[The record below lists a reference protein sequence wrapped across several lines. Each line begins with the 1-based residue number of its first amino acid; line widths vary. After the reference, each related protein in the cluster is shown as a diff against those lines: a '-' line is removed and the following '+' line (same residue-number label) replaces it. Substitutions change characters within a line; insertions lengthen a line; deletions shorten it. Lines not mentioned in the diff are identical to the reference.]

1 MNVPHQDESVSL
13 LAAKRVAAPAST
25 WVRKAIAGTVLV
37 AGCAVAAVAY
47 AQAGA
52 SANTHAVL
60 GAGAPQRLSPRQRAI
75 RHYVASKRRFRVEGE
90 RSTLGQTTALAQ
102 AAAEFDSLTPDEQF
116 AVVGDGGVDGSD
128 FHHMNVY
135 HVYPGI
141 EGCETTCEGESVTKE
156 QCDSMFFCEYDVGKC
171 WSGVGRFPCPAT
183 EQEMYDIWDD
193 HYDDYETGMH
203 HDLDAF
209 PDYVYP
215 GTYGC
220 EATCEHV
227 EMSQAQCAS
236 MFYCEW
242 DKDRCWSRV
251 GPNECPA
258 TEKAMHD
265 LWYEYEYK
273 NEKVDGIP
281 ATPTPS
287 PVPVYTAVPTPL
299 PQIHVHATPMPTPVV
314 EASSWTNAD
323 GSTVAKNADG
333 STTTTGADGTV
344 VSTDA
349 AGVTTITATD
359 GTTTVTATDGTS
371 TTSTT
376 ATAKPTAT
384 ATPAWTPTY
393 KPGDVSVKKVDDAS
407 TIHEVTL
414 DGGVT
419 TTSATPTATHT
430 PTPLNVVT
438 EANGV
443 VVATNDGADVEAAQ
457 AAAEKAA
464 AALPAGVQAQ
474 NLELDGDDSTAPV
487 VVQTNVGEVVVD
499 GSMVS
504 TNDGV
509 ENSDTEDRHH
519 LKFPHSYPGITGCE
533 ATCEGHGFTQNECD
547 ALFFCEWDD
556 GACFSAVGSNPC
568 PNTPEEMALRW
579 LDYDSDASTSTPSD
593 VTERLEVEEEQ
604 FHNPVYHHPTIPGA
618 WVGYPGTDGCENVCE
633 SEAIDEA
640 TCGNMF
646 FCVWD
651 QDKCWSGVGP
661 NNCPDTQEELD
672 EMMNR
677 KK

>member
-60 GAGAPQRLSPRQRAI
+60 GAGAPHRLSPRQRAM
-75 RHYVASKRRFRVEGE
+75 RHYVASKRRYRVEGE

-102 AAAEFDSLTPDEQF
+102 QAAEFDSLTPDQQF
-116 AVVGDGGVDGSD
+116 AEVGDGGVDGSD

-171 WSGVGRFPCPAT
+171 WSGVGRYPCPAN
-183 EQEMYDIWDD
+183 EQDLYDIWDD

-203 HDLDAF
+203 HDLAAF

-227 EMSQAQCAS
+227 EMSQAQCDS

-273 NEKVDGIP
+273 NDKVDGIP

-299 PQIHVHATPMPTPVV
+299 PQVHVHATPMPTPVV

-323 GSTVAKNADG
+323 GSTVSKNADG
-333 STTTTGADGTV
+333 STTTTGADGVV

-359 GTTTVTATDGTS
+359 GTTTVTGTDGTL

-376 ATAKPTAT
+376 ANAAPTAT

-393 KPGDVSVKKVDDAS
+393 KPGDVSDAS

-419 TTSATPTATHT
+419 TTSLTPTATHT

-457 AAAEKAA
+457 AEAEKAA

-474 NLELDGDDSTAPV
+474 NLDLDGDYSTAPV
-487 VVQTNVGEVVVD
+487 VTETNVGVVVVD

-509 ENSDTEDRHH
+509 ENSDTEDHHH

-593 VTERLEVEEEQ
+593 VVERLEIEEKQ
-604 FHNPVYHHPTIPGA
+604 FHNPTYHHPTIPGA

>member
-60 GAGAPQRLSPRQRAI
+60 GAGAPHRLSPRQRAM
-75 RHYVASKRRFRVEGE
+75 RHYVASKRRYRVEGE

-102 AAAEFDSLTPDEQF
+102 QAAEFDSLTPDQQF
-116 AVVGDGGVDGSD
+116 TEIGDGGVDGSD

-171 WSGVGRFPCPAT
+171 WSGVGRYPCPAN
-183 EQEMYDIWDD
+183 EQELYDIWDD

-203 HDLDAF
+203 HDLAAF

-227 EMSQAQCAS
+227 EMSQAQCDS

-273 NEKVDGIP
+273 NDKVDGIP

-299 PQIHVHATPMPTPVV
+299 PQVHVHATPMPTPVV

-323 GSTVAKNADG
+323 GSTVSKNADG

-359 GTTTVTATDGTS
+359 GTTTVTGTDGTL

-376 ATAKPTAT
+376 ANAAPTAT

-393 KPGDVSVKKVDDAS
+393 KPGDVSDAS

-419 TTSATPTATHT
+419 TTSLTPTATHT

-438 EANGV
+438 EANGM

-457 AAAEKAA
+457 AEAEKAA

-474 NLELDGDDSTAPV
+474 NLDLDGDYSTAPV
-487 VVQTNVGEVVVD
+487 VTETNVGVVVVD

-509 ENSDTEDRHH
+509 ENSDTEDHHH

-579 LDYDSDASTSTPSD
+579 LDYDSDAETSTPSD
-593 VTERLEVEEEQ
+593 VVERLEIEEKQ
-604 FHNPVYHHPTIPGA
+604 FHNPTYHHPTIPGA

>member
-60 GAGAPQRLSPRQRAI
+60 GAGAPHRLSPRQRAM
-75 RHYVASKRRFRVEGE
+75 RHYVASKRRYRVEGE

-102 AAAEFDSLTPDEQF
+102 QAAEFDSLTPDQQF
-116 AVVGDGGVDGSD
+116 AEVGDGGVDGSD

-171 WSGVGRFPCPAT
+171 WSGVGRYPCPAN
-183 EQEMYDIWDD
+183 EQELYDIWDD

-227 EMSQAQCAS
+227 EMSQAQCDS

-323 GSTVAKNADG
+323 GSTVSKNADG

-359 GTTTVTATDGTS
+359 GTTTVTATDGTL
-371 TTSTT
+371 TT
-376 ATAKPTAT
+376 ATTANAAPTAT

-393 KPGDVSVKKVDDAS
+393 KPGDGSDAS

-419 TTSATPTATHT
+419 TTSLTPTATHT

-457 AAAEKAA
+457 AEAEKAA

-474 NLELDGDDSTAPV
+474 NLDLDGDDSTAPV
-487 VVQTNVGEVVVD
+487 VTETNVGVVVVD

-509 ENSDTEDRHH
+509 ENSDTEHHHH

-568 PNTPEEMALRW
+568 PNTPEEMELRW
-579 LDYDSDASTSTPSD
+579 LDYDSDSSTSTPSD
-593 VTERLEVEEEQ
+593 VTERLEIEEKQ
-604 FHNPVYHHPTIPGA
+604 FHNPTYHHPTIPGA

-677 KK
+677 RK

>member
-60 GAGAPQRLSPRQRAI
+60 GAGAPQRLSPRQRAM
-75 RHYVASKRRFRVEGE
+75 RHYVASKRRYRVEGD

-102 AAAEFDSLTPDEQF
+102 QAAGFDSLTPDQQF
-116 AVVGDGGVDGSD
+116 TEVGDGGVDGSD

-135 HVYPGI
+135 HVYPGT

-171 WSGVGRFPCPAT
+171 WSGVGRYPCPAN
-183 EQEMYDIWDD
+183 EQELYDIWDD

-323 GSTVAKNADG
+323 GSTVSKNADG

-359 GTTTVTATDGTS
+359 GTTTVTGTDGTL

-376 ATAKPTAT
+376 ANAAPKAT
-384 ATPAWTPTY
+384 ATPAWKPTY
-393 KPGDVSVKKVDDAS
+393 KPGDGSDAS

-419 TTSATPTATHT
+419 TTSLTPTATHT

-457 AAAEKAA
+457 AEAEKAA

-474 NLELDGDDSTAPV
+474 NLDLDGDDSTAPV
-487 VVQTNVGEVVVD
+487 VTETNVGVVVVD

-509 ENSDTEDRHH
+509 ENSDTEHHHH

-568 PNTPEEMALRW
+568 PNTPEEMSLRW
-579 LDYDSDASTSTPSD
+579 LDYDADASTSTPSD
-593 VTERLEVEEEQ
+593 VTERLEIEEKQ
-604 FHNPVYHHPTIPGA
+604 FHNPTYHHPTIPGA

>member
-75 RHYVASKRRFRVEGE
+75 RHYVASKRRYRVEGE

-183 EQEMYDIWDD
+183 EQELYDIWDD

-359 GTTTVTATDGTS
+359 GTTTVTATDGTR

-384 ATPAWTPTY
+384 WTPTY
-393 KPGDVSVKKVDDAS
+393 KPGDVSVKKVNDAS

-419 TTSATPTATHT
+419 TTSTTPTATHT

-474 NLELDGDDSTAPV
+474 NLDLDGNDSTAPV
-487 VVQTNVGEVVVD
+487 VVQTNVGDVVVD

-509 ENSDTEDRHH
+509 ENSDTEDHHH

-593 VTERLEVEEEQ
+593 VTERLEVEEKR
-604 FHNPVYHHPTIPGA
+604 FHNPTYHHPTIPGA

>member
-60 GAGAPQRLSPRQRAI
+60 GAGAPHRLSPRQRAM
-75 RHYVASKRRFRVEGE
+75 RHYVASKRRYRVEGE

-102 AAAEFDSLTPDEQF
+102 QAAEFDSLTPDQQF
-116 AVVGDGGVDGSD
+116 AEVGDGGVDGSD

-171 WSGVGRFPCPAT
+171 WSGVGRYPCPAN
-183 EQEMYDIWDD
+183 EQDLYDIWDD

-203 HDLDAF
+203 HDLAAF

-227 EMSQAQCAS
+227 EMSQAQCDS

-273 NEKVDGIP
+273 NDKVDGIP

-299 PQIHVHATPMPTPVV
+299 PQVHVHATPMPTPVV

-323 GSTVAKNADG
+323 GSTVSKNADG
-333 STTTTGADGTV
+333 STTTTGADGVV

-359 GTTTVTATDGTS
+359 GTTTVTGTDGTL

-376 ATAKPTAT
+376 ANAAPTAT

-393 KPGDVSVKKVDDAS
+393 KPGDVSDAS

-419 TTSATPTATHT
+419 TTSLTPTATHT

-457 AAAEKAA
+457 AEAEKAA

-474 NLELDGDDSTAPV
+474 NLDLDGDYSTAPV
-487 VVQTNVGEVVVD
+487 VTETNVGVVVVD

-509 ENSDTEDRHH
+509 ENSDTEDHHH

-579 LDYDSDASTSTPSD
+579 LDYDSDAETSTPSD
-593 VTERLEVEEEQ
+593 VVERLEIEEKQ
-604 FHNPVYHHPTIPGA
+604 FHNPTYHHPTIPGA

>member
-60 GAGAPQRLSPRQRAI
+60 GAGAPHRLSPRQRAM
-75 RHYVASKRRFRVEGE
+75 RHYVASKRRYRVEGE

-102 AAAEFDSLTPDEQF
+102 QAAEFDSLTPDQQF
-116 AVVGDGGVDGSD
+116 AEVGDGGVDGSD

-171 WSGVGRFPCPAT
+171 WSGVGRYPCPAN
-183 EQEMYDIWDD
+183 EQELYDIWDD

-203 HDLDAF
+203 HDLAAF

-227 EMSQAQCAS
+227 EMSQAQCDS

-251 GPNECPA
+251 GPNDCPA

-323 GSTVAKNADG
+323 GSTVSKNADG

-359 GTTTVTATDGTS
+359 GTTTVTGTDGTL

-376 ATAKPTAT
+376 ANAAPTAT

-393 KPGDVSVKKVDDAS
+393 KPGDVSDAS

-419 TTSATPTATHT
+419 TTSLTPTATHT

-457 AAAEKAA
+457 AEAEKAA

-474 NLELDGDDSTAPV
+474 NLDLDGDDSTAPV
-487 VVQTNVGEVVVD
+487 VTETNVGVVVVD

-509 ENSDTEDRHH
+509 ENSDTEHHHH
-519 LKFPHSYPGITGCE
+519 LEVPALLPGH
-533 ATCEGHGFTQNECD
+533 HGMRGDVRGPRVHAERVRR
-547 ALFFCEWDD
+547 ALLLRVGRRRVLQRGWLEPVSEHARGD
-556 GACFSAVGSNPC
+556 GACGGWTT
-568 PNTPEEMALRW
+568 TPTRARRRPRTSRSGW
-579 LDYDSDASTSTPSD
+579 RSRRSSSTTPPTTTPPSPAPGWG
-593 VTERLEVEEEQ
+593 TRER
-604 FHNPVYHHPTIPGA
+604 TGA
-618 WVGYPGTDGCENVCE
+618 KTC
-633 SEAIDEA
+633 ARARRLTRRRAA
-640 TCGNMF
+640 TCSSA
-646 FCVWD
+646 
-651 QDKCWSGVGP
+651 SGTRTSAGP
-661 NNCPDTQEELD
+661 ASGRTTA
-672 EMMNR
+672 R
-677 KK
+677 TRRRSSTR

>member
-60 GAGAPQRLSPRQRAI
+60 GAGAPHRLSPRQRAM
-75 RHYVASKRRFRVEGE
+75 RHYVASKRRYRVEGE

-102 AAAEFDSLTPDEQF
+102 QAAEFDSLTPDQQF
-116 AVVGDGGVDGSD
+116 AEVGDGGVDGSD

-171 WSGVGRFPCPAT
+171 WSGVGRYPCPAN
-183 EQEMYDIWDD
+183 EQDLYDIWDD
-193 HYDDYETGMH
+193 HYDDYETGLH
-203 HDLDAF
+203 HDLAAF

-251 GPNECPA
+251 GPNDCPA

-314 EASSWTNAD
+314 EAHSWTNAD
-323 GSTVAKNADG
+323 GSTVSKNADG

-359 GTTTVTATDGTS
+359 GTTTVTGTDGTL

-376 ATAKPTAT
+376 ANAAPTAT
-384 ATPAWTPTY
+384 ATPAWMPTY
-393 KPGDVSVKKVDDAS
+393 KPGDVSDAS

-419 TTSATPTATHT
+419 TTSLTPTATHT

-457 AAAEKAA
+457 AEAEKAA

-474 NLELDGDDSTAPV
+474 NLDLDGDDSTAPV
-487 VVQTNVGEVVVD
+487 VTETNVGVVVVD

-509 ENSDTEDRHH
+509 ENSDTEDHHH

-568 PNTPEEMALRW
+568 PNTPEEMSLRW
-579 LDYDSDASTSTPSD
+579 LDYDADASTSTPSD
-593 VTERLEVEEEQ
+593 VEERLEIEEKQ
-604 FHNPVYHHPTIPGA
+604 FFNPTYHHPTIPGA

>member
-1 MNVPHQDESVSL
+1 V
-13 LAAKRVAAPAST
+13 
-25 WVRKAIAGTVLV
+25 
-37 AGCAVAAVAY
+37 
-47 AQAGA
+47 
-52 SANTHAVL
+52 
-60 GAGAPQRLSPRQRAI
+60 
-75 RHYVASKRRFRVEGE
+75 
-90 RSTLGQTTALAQ
+90 TTI
-102 AAAEFDSLTPDEQF
+102 T
-116 AVVGDGGVDGSD
+116 
-128 FHHMNVY
+128 
-135 HVYPGI
+135 
-141 EGCETTCEGESVTKE
+141 
-156 QCDSMFFCEYDVGKC
+156 
-171 WSGVGRFPCPAT
+171 AT
-183 EQEMYDIWDD
+183 
-193 HYDDYETGMH
+193 
-203 HDLDAF
+203 
-209 PDYVYP
+209 
-215 GTYGC
+215 
-220 EATCEHV
+220 
-227 EMSQAQCAS
+227 
-236 MFYCEW
+236 
-242 DKDRCWSRV
+242 
-251 GPNECPA
+251 
-258 TEKAMHD
+258 
-265 LWYEYEYK
+265 
-273 NEKVDGIP
+273 
-281 ATPTPS
+281 
-287 PVPVYTAVPTPL
+287 
-299 PQIHVHATPMPTPVV
+299 
-314 EASSWTNAD
+314 
-323 GSTVAKNADG
+323 
-333 STTTTGADGTV
+333 DGT
-344 VSTDA
+344 
-349 AGVTTITATD
+349 TTITATD
-359 GTTTVTATDGTS
+359 GTTTVTATDGTL

-376 ATAKPTAT
+376 ANAAPTAT

-393 KPGDVSVKKVDDAS
+393 KPGDVSDAS

-419 TTSATPTATHT
+419 TTSLTPTATHT

-457 AAAEKAA
+457 AEAEKAA

-474 NLELDGDDSTAPV
+474 NLDLDGDYSTAPV
-487 VVQTNVGEVVVD
+487 VTETNVGVVVVD

-509 ENSDTEDRHH
+509 ENSDTEDHHH

-579 LDYDSDASTSTPSD
+579 LDYDSDASTSTPSE
-593 VTERLEVEEEQ
+593 VTERLEIEEKQ
-604 FHNPVYHHPTIPGA
+604 FHNPTYHHPTIPGA

>member
-60 GAGAPQRLSPRQRAI
+60 GAGAPHRLSPRQRAM
-75 RHYVASKRRFRVEGE
+75 RHYVASKRRYRVEGE

-102 AAAEFDSLTPDEQF
+102 QAAEFDSLTPDQQF
-116 AVVGDGGVDGSD
+116 AEVGDGGVDGSD

-171 WSGVGRFPCPAT
+171 WSGVGRYPCPAN
-183 EQEMYDIWDD
+183 EQDLYDIWDD

-203 HDLDAF
+203 HDLAAF

-227 EMSQAQCAS
+227 EMSQAQCDS
-236 MFYCEW
+236 MFYCEC

-258 TEKAMHD
+258 TDKAMHD

-273 NEKVDGIP
+273 NDKVDGIP

-299 PQIHVHATPMPTPVV
+299 PQVHVHATPMPTPVV

-323 GSTVAKNADG
+323 GSTVSKNAYG
-333 STTTTGADGTV
+333 STTTTGADGVV

-359 GTTTVTATDGTS
+359 GTTTVTGTDGTL

-376 ATAKPTAT
+376 ANAAPTAT
-384 ATPAWTPTY
+384 ATPALTPTY
-393 KPGDVSVKKVDDAS
+393 KPGDVSDAS

-419 TTSATPTATHT
+419 TTSLTPTATHT

-457 AAAEKAA
+457 AEAEKAA

-474 NLELDGDDSTAPV
+474 NLDLDGDYSTAPV
-487 VVQTNVGEVVVD
+487 VTETNVGVVVVD

-509 ENSDTEDRHH
+509 ENSDTEDHHH

-568 PNTPEEMALRW
+568 PNTPEEMSLRW
-579 LDYDSDASTSTPSD
+579 LDYDADASTSTPSD
-593 VTERLEVEEEQ
+593 VVERLEIEEKQ
-604 FHNPVYHHPTIPGA
+604 FHNPTYHHPTIPGA

>member
-60 GAGAPQRLSPRQRAI
+60 GAGAPHRLSPRQRAM
-75 RHYVASKRRFRVEGE
+75 RHYVASKRRYRVEGE

-102 AAAEFDSLTPDEQF
+102 QAAEFDSLTPDQQF
-116 AVVGDGGVDGSD
+116 AEVGDGGVDGSD

-135 HVYPGI
+135 HVYPGV

-171 WSGVGRFPCPAT
+171 WSGVGRYPCPAT
-183 EQEMYDIWDD
+183 EQDLYDIWDD

-203 HDLDAF
+203 HDLAAF

-251 GPNECPA
+251 GPNDCPA

-323 GSTVAKNADG
+323 GSTVSKNADG

-359 GTTTVTATDGTS
+359 GTTTVTGTDGTL

-376 ATAKPTAT
+376 ANAAPTAT
-384 ATPAWTPTY
+384 ATPAWKPTY
-393 KPGDVSVKKVDDAS
+393 KPGDGSDAS

-419 TTSATPTATHT
+419 TTSLTPTATHT

-457 AAAEKAA
+457 AEAEKAA

-474 NLELDGDDSTAPV
+474 NLDLDGDDSTAPV
-487 VVQTNVGEVVVD
+487 VTETNVGVVVVD

-509 ENSDTEDRHH
+509 ENSDTEHHHH

-568 PNTPEEMALRW
+568 PNTPEEMSLRW
-579 LDYDSDASTSTPSD
+579 LDYDADASTSTPSD
-593 VTERLEVEEEQ
+593 VTERLEIEEKQ
-604 FHNPVYHHPTIPGA
+604 FHNPTYHHPTIPGA

-677 KK
+677 RK

>member
-75 RHYVASKRRFRVEGE
+75 RHYVASKRRYRVEGE

-359 GTTTVTATDGTS
+359 GTTTVTATDGTR

-393 KPGDVSVKKVDDAS
+393 KPGDVSVKKVNDAS

-419 TTSATPTATHT
+419 TTSTTPTATHT

-474 NLELDGDDSTAPV
+474 NLDLDGDDSTAPV
-487 VVQTNVGEVVVD
+487 VVQTNVGDVVVD

-509 ENSDTEDRHH
+509 ENSDTEDHHH

-593 VTERLEVEEEQ
+593 VTERLEVEEKQ
-604 FHNPVYHHPTIPGA
+604 FHNPTYHHPTIPGA

>member
-1 MNVPHQDESVSL
+1 MNVPHQDESDSL

-25 WVRKAIAGTVLV
+25 WVRKAVAGTVLV

-60 GAGAPQRLSPRQRAI
+60 GAGAPHRLSPRQRAM
-75 RHYVASKRRFRVEGE
+75 RHYVASKRRYRVEGE
-90 RSTLGQTTALAQ
+90 RSTLGQTTPVTQ
-102 AAAEFDSLTPDEQF
+102 AAEFDSLTPDEQF
-116 AVVGDGGVDGSD
+116 EVIGDGGVDGSD

-171 WSGVGRFPCPAT
+171 WSGVGRYPCPAN
-183 EQEMYDIWDD
+183 EQELYDIWDD

-203 HDLDAF
+203 HDLAAF

-227 EMSQAQCAS
+227 EMSQAQCDS

-273 NEKVDGIP
+273 NDKVDGIP

-299 PQIHVHATPMPTPVV
+299 PQVHVHATPMPTPVV

-323 GSTVAKNADG
+323 GSTVSKNADG

-359 GTTTVTATDGTS
+359 GTITVTGTDGTL

-376 ATAKPTAT
+376 ANAAPTAT

-393 KPGDVSVKKVDDAS
+393 KPGDVSDAS

-419 TTSATPTATHT
+419 TTSLTPTATHT

-457 AAAEKAA
+457 AEAEKAA

-474 NLELDGDDSTAPV
+474 NLDLDGDDSTAPV
-487 VVQTNVGEVVVD
+487 VTETNVGVVVVD

-509 ENSDTEDRHH
+509 ENSDTEHHHH
-519 LKFPHSYPGITGCE
+519 LKFPHSYPGNTGCE

-568 PNTPEEMALRW
+568 PNTPEEMSLRW
-579 LDYDSDASTSTPSD
+579 LDYDADAETSTPSE
-593 VTERLEVEEEQ
+593 VVERLEIEEKQ
-604 FHNPVYHHPTIPGA
+604 FHNPTYHHPTIPGA

>member
-1 MNVPHQDESVSL
+1 M
-13 LAAKRVAAPAST
+13 
-25 WVRKAIAGTVLV
+25 
-37 AGCAVAAVAY
+37 
-47 AQAGA
+47 
-52 SANTHAVL
+52 
-60 GAGAPQRLSPRQRAI
+60 
-75 RHYVASKRRFRVEGE
+75 
-90 RSTLGQTTALAQ
+90 
-102 AAAEFDSLTPDEQF
+102 
-116 AVVGDGGVDGSD
+116 
-128 FHHMNVY
+128 
-135 HVYPGI
+135 
-141 EGCETTCEGESVTKE
+141 
-156 QCDSMFFCEYDVGKC
+156 
-171 WSGVGRFPCPAT
+171 
-183 EQEMYDIWDD
+183 
-193 HYDDYETGMH
+193 
-203 HDLDAF
+203 
-209 PDYVYP
+209 
-215 GTYGC
+215 
-220 EATCEHV
+220 
-227 EMSQAQCAS
+227 
-236 MFYCEW
+236 
-242 DKDRCWSRV
+242 
-251 GPNECPA
+251 
-258 TEKAMHD
+258 
-265 LWYEYEYK
+265 
-273 NEKVDGIP
+273 
-281 ATPTPS
+281 
-287 PVPVYTAVPTPL
+287 
-299 PQIHVHATPMPTPVV
+299 
-314 EASSWTNAD
+314 
-323 GSTVAKNADG
+323 
-333 STTTTGADGTV
+333 
-344 VSTDA
+344 
-349 AGVTTITATD
+349 TATD
-359 GTTTVTATDGTS
+359 GTR

-384 ATPAWTPTY
+384 WTPTY
-393 KPGDVSVKKVDDAS
+393 KPGDVSVKKVNDAS

-419 TTSATPTATHT
+419 TTSTTPTATHT

-474 NLELDGDDSTAPV
+474 NLDLDGNDSTAPV
-487 VVQTNVGEVVVD
+487 VVQTNVGDVVVD

-509 ENSDTEDRHH
+509 ENSDTEDHHH

-593 VTERLEVEEEQ
+593 VTERLEVEEKQ
-604 FHNPVYHHPTIPGA
+604 FHNPTYHHPTIPGA

>member
-1 MNVPHQDESVSL
+1 MNVPHQDESDSL

-25 WVRKAIAGTVLV
+25 WVRKAVAGTVLV

-60 GAGAPQRLSPRQRAI
+60 GAGAPHRLSPRQRAM
-75 RHYVASKRRFRVEGE
+75 RHYVASKRRYRVEGE
-90 RSTLGQTTALAQ
+90 RSTLGQTTAVAE
-102 AAAEFDSLTPDEQF
+102 AAEFDSLTPDEQF
-116 AVVGDGGVDGSD
+116 EVIGDGGVDGSD

-141 EGCETTCEGESVTKE
+141 EGCETTCEGEGVTKAM
-156 QCDSMFFCEYDVGKC
+156 CDSMFFCEYDAGKC
-171 WSGVGRFPCPAT
+171 WSGVGNYPCPAT
-183 EQEMYDIWDD
+183 EQDLYDIWDD

-203 HDLDAF
+203 HDLAAF

-215 GTYGC
+215 GTVGC
-220 EATCEHV
+220 ETTCEHV
-227 EMSQAQCAS
+227 ETSKAQCDS

-242 DKDRCWSRV
+242 EEERCWSRV

-258 TEKAMHD
+258 TVEAMHD

-273 NEKVDGIP
+273 NDSVDGIP

-287 PVPVYTAVPTPL
+287 PMPVYTAVPTPT
-299 PQIHVHATPMPTPVV
+299 PEIHVHATPMPTPVV

-323 GSTVAKNADG
+323 GSTVAKHADG
-333 STTTTGADGTV
+333 STTTTGADGV
-344 VSTDA
+344 VISTDA

-359 GTTTVTATDGTS
+359 GTTTTAGTDGT
-371 TTSTT
+371 TTTT
-376 ATAKPTAT
+376 ANAAPR
-384 ATPAWTPTY
+384 TPTY
-393 KPGDVSVKKVDDAS
+393 KPGDDAA
-407 TIHEVTL
+407 TTVHEVNL
-414 DGGVT
+414 DGGITKT
-419 TTSATPTATHT
+419 TPSPAHT
-430 PTPLNVVT
+430 PTPLDVVT

-443 VVATNDGADVEAAQ
+443 VVATNDGADIDAAQ
-457 AAAEKAA
+457 AAAERAVA
-464 AALPAGVQAQ
+464 SLPDGVRVQ
-474 NLELDGDDSTAPV
+474 NLNLDGDKSTAPTV
-487 VVQTNVGEVVVD
+487 TQTNAGEVVVD

-509 ENSDTEDRHH
+509 ESSDTEDHHH
-519 LKFPHSYPGITGCE
+519 LNFPHSYPGREGCE
-533 ATCEGHGFTQNECD
+533 ATCEGHAFTQTECK
-547 ALFFCEWDD
+547 ALFFCEWDE
-556 GACFSAVGSNPC
+556 GACFSAVGPEPC
-568 PNTPEEMALRW
+568 PNTPQEMELRW
-579 LDYDSDASTSTPSD
+579 LDYDSDGGTSTPSD
-593 VTERLEVEEEQ
+593 VRERLEIGQKQ
-604 FHNPVYHHPTIPGA
+604 FHNPAYHHPTIPGA

-640 TCGNMF
+640 TCADMF

-651 QDKCWSGVGP
+651 QGKCWSGVGP

-672 EMMNR
+672 QMMNT

>member
-60 GAGAPQRLSPRQRAI
+60 GAGAPHRLSPRQRAM
-75 RHYVASKRRFRVEGE
+75 RHYVASKRRYRVEGE

-102 AAAEFDSLTPDEQF
+102 QAAEFDSLTPDQQF
-116 AVVGDGGVDGSD
+116 AEVGDGGVDGSD

-171 WSGVGRFPCPAT
+171 WSGVGRYPCPAN
-183 EQEMYDIWDD
+183 EQELYDIWDD

-203 HDLDAF
+203 HDLAAF

-227 EMSQAQCAS
+227 EMSQAQCDS

-251 GPNECPA
+251 GPNDCPA

-323 GSTVAKNADG
+323 GSTVSKNADG

-359 GTTTVTATDGTS
+359 GTTTVTATDGTL

-376 ATAKPTAT
+376 ANAAPTAT

-393 KPGDVSVKKVDDAS
+393 KPGDVSDAS

-419 TTSATPTATHT
+419 TTSLTPTATHT

-457 AAAEKAA
+457 AEAEKAA

-474 NLELDGDDSTAPV
+474 NLDLDGDDSTAPV
-487 VVQTNVGEVVVD
+487 VTETNVGVVVVD

-509 ENSDTEDRHH
+509 ENSDTEHHHH

-568 PNTPEEMALRW
+568 PNTPEEMELRW
-579 LDYDSDASTSTPSD
+579 LDYDSDSSTSTPSD
-593 VTERLEVEEEQ
+593 VVERLEIEEKQ
-604 FHNPVYHHPTIPGA
+604 FHNPTYHHPTIPGA

>member
-60 GAGAPQRLSPRQRAI
+60 GAGAPHRLSPRQRAM
-75 RHYVASKRRFRVEGE
+75 RHYVASKRRYRVEGE

-102 AAAEFDSLTPDEQF
+102 QAAEFDSLTPDQQF
-116 AVVGDGGVDGSD
+116 TEVGDGGVDGSD

-171 WSGVGRFPCPAT
+171 WSGVGRYPCPAN
-183 EQEMYDIWDD
+183 EQELYDIWDD

-203 HDLDAF
+203 HDLAAF

-227 EMSQAQCAS
+227 EMSQAQCDS

-273 NEKVDGIP
+273 NDKVDGIP

-299 PQIHVHATPMPTPVV
+299 PQVHVHATPMPTPVV

-323 GSTVAKNADG
+323 GSTVSKNADG

-359 GTTTVTATDGTS
+359 GTTTVTGTDGTL

-376 ATAKPTAT
+376 ANAAPTAT

-393 KPGDVSVKKVDDAS
+393 KPGDVSDEKDNAS

-419 TTSATPTATHT
+419 TTSLTPTATHT

-457 AAAEKAA
+457 AEAEKAA

-474 NLELDGDDSTAPV
+474 NLDLDGDYSTAPV
-487 VVQTNVGEVVVD
+487 VTETNVGVVVVD

-509 ENSDTEDRHH
+509 ENSDTEHHHH

-568 PNTPEEMALRW
+568 PNTPEEMSLRW
-579 LDYDSDASTSTPSD
+579 LDYDADAETSTPSD
-593 VTERLEVEEEQ
+593 VVERLEIEEKQ
-604 FHNPVYHHPTIPGA
+604 FHNPTYHHPTIPGA

>member
-60 GAGAPQRLSPRQRAI
+60 GAGAPQRLSPRQRAM
-75 RHYVASKRRFRVEGE
+75 RHYVASKRRYRVEGD

-102 AAAEFDSLTPDEQF
+102 QAAEFDSLTPDQQF
-116 AVVGDGGVDGSD
+116 TEVGDGGVDGSD

-135 HVYPGI
+135 HVYPGT

-171 WSGVGRFPCPAT
+171 WSGVGRYPCPAN
-183 EQEMYDIWDD
+183 EQELYDIWDD

-227 EMSQAQCAS
+227 EMSQAQCDS

-323 GSTVAKNADG
+323 GSTVSKNADG

-359 GTTTVTATDGTS
+359 GTTTVTGTDGTL

-376 ATAKPTAT
+376 ANAAPTAT

-393 KPGDVSVKKVDDAS
+393 KPGDVSDAS

-419 TTSATPTATHT
+419 TTSLTPTATHT

-457 AAAEKAA
+457 AEAEKAA

-474 NLELDGDDSTAPV
+474 NLDLDGDDSTAPV
-487 VVQTNVGEVVVD
+487 VTETNVGVVVVD

-509 ENSDTEDRHH
+509 ENSDTEHHHH

-568 PNTPEEMALRW
+568 PNTPEEMSLRW
-579 LDYDSDASTSTPSD
+579 LDYDADASTSTPSD
-593 VTERLEVEEEQ
+593 VTERLEIEEKQ
-604 FHNPVYHHPTIPGA
+604 FHNPTYHHPTIPGA

>member
-60 GAGAPQRLSPRQRAI
+60 GAGAPQRLSPRQRAM
-75 RHYVASKRRFRVEGE
+75 RHYVASKRRYRVEGD

-102 AAAEFDSLTPDEQF
+102 QAAEFDSLTPDQQF
-116 AVVGDGGVDGSD
+116 EEVGDGGVDGSD

-171 WSGVGRFPCPAT
+171 WSGVGRYPCPAN
-183 EQEMYDIWDD
+183 EQELYDIWDD

-227 EMSQAQCAS
+227 EMSQAQCDS

-323 GSTVAKNADG
+323 GSTVSKNADG

-359 GTTTVTATDGTS
+359 GTTTVTGTDGTL

-376 ATAKPTAT
+376 ANAAPTAT

-393 KPGDVSVKKVDDAS
+393 KPGDVSDAS

-419 TTSATPTATHT
+419 TTSLTPTATHT

-457 AAAEKAA
+457 AEAEKAA

-474 NLELDGDDSTAPV
+474 NLDLDGDDSTAPV
-487 VVQTNVGEVVVD
+487 VTETNVGVVVVD

-509 ENSDTEDRHH
+509 ENSDTEHHHH

-593 VTERLEVEEEQ
+593 VTERLEIEEKQ
-604 FHNPVYHHPTIPGA
+604 FHNPTYHHPTIPGA

>member
-60 GAGAPQRLSPRQRAI
+60 GAGAPHRLSPRQRAM
-75 RHYVASKRRFRVEGE
+75 RHYVASKRRYRVEGE

-102 AAAEFDSLTPDEQF
+102 QAAEFDSLTPDQQF
-116 AVVGDGGVDGSD
+116 AEVGDGGVDGSD

-171 WSGVGRFPCPAT
+171 WSGVGRYPCPAN
-183 EQEMYDIWDD
+183 EQELYDIWDD

-203 HDLDAF
+203 HDLAAF

-227 EMSQAQCAS
+227 EMSQAQCDS

-323 GSTVAKNADG
+323 GSTVSKNADG

-359 GTTTVTATDGTS
+359 GTTTVTATDGTL

-376 ATAKPTAT
+376 ANAAPTAT

-393 KPGDVSVKKVDDAS
+393 KPGDGSDAS

-419 TTSATPTATHT
+419 TTSLTPTATHT

-457 AAAEKAA
+457 AEAEKAA

-474 NLELDGDDSTAPV
+474 NLDLDGDDSTAPV
-487 VVQTNVGEVVVD
+487 VTETNVGVVVVD

-509 ENSDTEDRHH
+509 ENSDTEDHHH

-568 PNTPEEMALRW
+568 PNTPEEMSLRW
-579 LDYDSDASTSTPSD
+579 LDYDADASTSTPSD
-593 VTERLEVEEEQ
+593 VEERLEIEEKQ
-604 FHNPVYHHPTIPGA
+604 FHNPTYHHPTIPGA

>member
-60 GAGAPQRLSPRQRAI
+60 GAGAPHRLSPRQRAM
-75 RHYVASKRRFRVEGE
+75 RHYVASKRRYRVEGE

-102 AAAEFDSLTPDEQF
+102 QAAEFDSLTPDQQF
-116 AVVGDGGVDGSD
+116 AEVGDGGVDGSD

-135 HVYPGI
+135 HVYPGV

-171 WSGVGRFPCPAT
+171 WSGVGRYPCPAT
-183 EQEMYDIWDD
+183 EQDLYDIWDD

-203 HDLDAF
+203 HDLAAF

-227 EMSQAQCAS
+227 EMSQAQCDS

-273 NEKVDGIP
+273 NDKVDGIP

-314 EASSWTNAD
+314 EATEWTNAD
-323 GSTVAKNADG
+323 GSVVSKNADG

-359 GTTTVTATDGTS
+359 GTTTVTGTDGTL

-376 ATAKPTAT
+376 ANAAPTAT

-393 KPGDVSVKKVDDAS
+393 KPGDVSDAS

-419 TTSATPTATHT
+419 TTSLTPTATHT

-457 AAAEKAA
+457 AEAEKAA

-474 NLELDGDDSTAPV
+474 NLDLDGDDSTAPV
-487 VVQTNVGEVVVD
+487 VTETNVGVVVVD

-509 ENSDTEDRHH
+509 ENSDTEHHHH

-568 PNTPEEMALRW
+568 PNTPEEMSLRW

-593 VTERLEVEEEQ
+593 VVERLEIEEKQ
-604 FHNPVYHHPTIPGA
+604 FHNPTYHHPTIPGA

-677 KK
+677 RK

>member
-60 GAGAPQRLSPRQRAI
+60 GAGAPHRLSPRQRAM
-75 RHYVASKRRFRVEGE
+75 RHYVASKRRYRVEGE

-102 AAAEFDSLTPDEQF
+102 QAAEFDSLTPDQQF
-116 AVVGDGGVDGSD
+116 AEVGDGGVDGSD

-171 WSGVGRFPCPAT
+171 WSGVGRYPCPAN
-183 EQEMYDIWDD
+183 EQELYDIWDD

-203 HDLDAF
+203 HDLAAF

-227 EMSQAQCAS
+227 EMSQAQCDS

-273 NEKVDGIP
+273 NDKVDGIP

-323 GSTVAKNADG
+323 GSTVSKNADG

-359 GTTTVTATDGTS
+359 GTTTVTGTDGTL

-376 ATAKPTAT
+376 ANAAPTAT
-384 ATPAWTPTY
+384 ATPAWKPTY
-393 KPGDVSVKKVDDAS
+393 KPGDGSDAS

-419 TTSATPTATHT
+419 TTSLTPTATHT

-457 AAAEKAA
+457 AEAEKAA

-474 NLELDGDDSTAPV
+474 NLDLDGDDSTAPV
-487 VVQTNVGEVVVD
+487 VTETNVGVVVVD

-509 ENSDTEDRHH
+509 ENSDTEHHHH

-568 PNTPEEMALRW
+568 PNTPEEMSLRW
-579 LDYDSDASTSTPSD
+579 LDYDSDAETSTPSD
-593 VTERLEVEEEQ
+593 VTERLEIEEKQ
-604 FHNPVYHHPTIPGA
+604 FHNPTYHHPTIPGA

-677 KK
+677 MK

>member
-60 GAGAPQRLSPRQRAI
+60 GAGAPQRLSPRQRAM
-75 RHYVASKRRFRVEGE
+75 RHYVASKRRYRVEGD

-102 AAAEFDSLTPDEQF
+102 QAAEFDSLTPDQQF
-116 AVVGDGGVDGSD
+116 EEVGDGGVDGSD

-171 WSGVGRFPCPAT
+171 WSGVGRYPCPAN
-183 EQEMYDIWDD
+183 EQELYDIWDD

-227 EMSQAQCAS
+227 EMSQAQCDS

-299 PQIHVHATPMPTPVV
+299 PQVHVHATPMPTPVV

-323 GSTVAKNADG
+323 GSTVSKNADG

-359 GTTTVTATDGTS
+359 GTTTVTGTDGTL

-376 ATAKPTAT
+376 ANAAPTAT

-393 KPGDVSVKKVDDAS
+393 KPGDVSDAS

-419 TTSATPTATHT
+419 TTSLTPTATHT

-457 AAAEKAA
+457 AEAEKAA

-474 NLELDGDDSTAPV
+474 NLDLDGDDSTAPV
-487 VVQTNVGEVVVD
+487 VTETNVGVVVVD

-509 ENSDTEDRHH
+509 ENSDTEHHHH

-593 VTERLEVEEEQ
+593 VTERLEIEEKQ
-604 FHNPVYHHPTIPGA
+604 FHNPTYHHPTIPGA

>member
-60 GAGAPQRLSPRQRAI
+60 GAGAPHRLSPRQRAM
-75 RHYVASKRRFRVEGE
+75 RHYVASKRRYRVEGE

-102 AAAEFDSLTPDEQF
+102 QAAEFDSLTPDQQF
-116 AVVGDGGVDGSD
+116 AEVGDGGVDGSD

-135 HVYPGI
+135 HVYPGV

-171 WSGVGRFPCPAT
+171 WSGVGRYPCPAT
-183 EQEMYDIWDD
+183 EQDLYDIWDD

-203 HDLDAF
+203 HDLAAF

-227 EMSQAQCAS
+227 EMSQAQCDS

-314 EASSWTNAD
+314 EATEWTNAD
-323 GSTVAKNADG
+323 GSVVSKNADG

-359 GTTTVTATDGTS
+359 GTTTVTGTDGTL
-371 TTSTT
+371 TTST
-376 ATAKPTAT
+376 AANAAPTAT

-393 KPGDVSVKKVDDAS
+393 KPGDGSDAS

-419 TTSATPTATHT
+419 TTSLTPTATHT

-457 AAAEKAA
+457 AEAEKAA

-474 NLELDGDDSTAPV
+474 NLDLDGDDSTAPV
-487 VVQTNVGEVVVD
+487 VTETNVGVVVVD

-509 ENSDTEDRHH
+509 ENSDTEHHHH

-568 PNTPEEMALRW
+568 PNTPEEMELRW
-579 LDYDSDASTSTPSD
+579 LDYDSDSSTSTPSD
-593 VTERLEVEEEQ
+593 VTERLEIEEKQ
-604 FHNPVYHHPTIPGA
+604 FHNPTYHHPTIPGA

>member
-52 SANTHAVL
+52 SADTHAVL
-60 GAGAPQRLSPRQRAI
+60 GAGAPHRLSPRQRAM
-75 RHYVASKRRFRVEGE
+75 RHYVASKRRYRVEGE

-102 AAAEFDSLTPDEQF
+102 QAAEFDSLTPDQQF
-116 AVVGDGGVDGSD
+116 AEVGDGGVDGSD

-171 WSGVGRFPCPAT
+171 WSGVGRYPCPAN
-183 EQEMYDIWDD
+183 EQDLYDIWDD
-193 HYDDYETGMH
+193 HYDDYETGLH
-203 HDLDAF
+203 HDLAAF

-251 GPNECPA
+251 GPNDCPA

-314 EASSWTNAD
+314 EAHSWTNAD
-323 GSTVAKNADG
+323 GSTVSKNADG

-359 GTTTVTATDGTS
+359 GTTTVTGTDGTL

-376 ATAKPTAT
+376 ANAAPTAT

-393 KPGDVSVKKVDDAS
+393 KPGDVSDAS

-419 TTSATPTATHT
+419 TTSLTPTATHT

-457 AAAEKAA
+457 AEAEKAA

-474 NLELDGDDSTAPV
+474 NLDLDGDDSTAPV
-487 VVQTNVGEVVVD
+487 VTETNVGVVVVD

-509 ENSDTEDRHH
+509 ENSDTEDHHH

-568 PNTPEEMALRW
+568 PNTPEEMSLRW
-579 LDYDSDASTSTPSD
+579 LDYDADASTSTPSD
-593 VTERLEVEEEQ
+593 VEERLEIEEKQ
-604 FHNPVYHHPTIPGA
+604 FFNPTYHHPTIPGA

>member
-75 RHYVASKRRFRVEGE
+75 RHYVASKRRYRVEGE

-102 AAAEFDSLTPDEQF
+102 QAAEFDSLTPDEQF
-116 AVVGDGGVDGSD
+116 AEVGDGGVDGSD

-183 EQEMYDIWDD
+183 EQELYDIWDD

-359 GTTTVTATDGTS
+359 GTTTVTATDGTW

-376 ATAKPTAT
+376 ETAKPTAT
-384 ATPAWTPTY
+384 WTPTY
-393 KPGDVSVKKVDDAS
+393 KPGDVSDKKDDNAS

-419 TTSATPTATHT
+419 TTSTTPTATHT

-474 NLELDGDDSTAPV
+474 NLDLDGDDSTAPV

-509 ENSDTEDRHH
+509 ENSDTEDHHH
-519 LKFPHSYPGITGCE
+519 LKFPHSYPGIMGCE

-593 VTERLEVEEEQ
+593 VTERLEVEEKQ
-604 FHNPVYHHPTIPGA
+604 FHNPTYHHPTIPGA

>member
-60 GAGAPQRLSPRQRAI
+60 GAGAPQRLSPRQRAM
-75 RHYVASKRRFRVEGE
+75 RHYVASKRRYRVEGD

-102 AAAEFDSLTPDEQF
+102 QAAEFDSLTPDQQF
-116 AVVGDGGVDGSD
+116 EEVGDGGVDGSD

-171 WSGVGRFPCPAT
+171 WSGVGRYPCPAN
-183 EQEMYDIWDD
+183 EQELYDIWDD

-227 EMSQAQCAS
+227 EMSQAQCDS

-323 GSTVAKNADG
+323 GSTVSKNADG

-359 GTTTVTATDGTS
+359 GTTTVTGTDGTL

-376 ATAKPTAT
+376 ANAAPTAT

-393 KPGDVSVKKVDDAS
+393 KPGDVSDAS

-419 TTSATPTATHT
+419 TTSLTPTATHT

-457 AAAEKAA
+457 AEAEKAA

-474 NLELDGDDSTAPV
+474 NLDLDGDDSTAPV
-487 VVQTNVGEVVVD
+487 VTETNVGVVVVD

-509 ENSDTEDRHH
+509 ENSDTEDHHH

-593 VTERLEVEEEQ
+593 VTERLEIEEKQ
-604 FHNPVYHHPTIPGA
+604 FHNPTYHHPTIPGA

>member
-60 GAGAPQRLSPRQRAI
+60 GAGAPHRLSPRQRAM
-75 RHYVASKRRFRVEGE
+75 RHYVASKRRYRVEGE

-102 AAAEFDSLTPDEQF
+102 QAAEFDSLTPDQQF
-116 AVVGDGGVDGSD
+116 AEVGDGGVDGSD

-171 WSGVGRFPCPAT
+171 WSGVGRYPCPAN
-183 EQEMYDIWDD
+183 EQELYDIWDD

-203 HDLDAF
+203 HDLAAF

-251 GPNECPA
+251 GPNDCPA

-323 GSTVAKNADG
+323 GSTVSKNADG

-359 GTTTVTATDGTS
+359 GTTTVTATDGTL
-371 TTSTT
+371 TT
-376 ATAKPTAT
+376 ATTANAAPTAT

-393 KPGDVSVKKVDDAS
+393 KPGDVSDAS

-419 TTSATPTATHT
+419 TTSLTPTATHT

-457 AAAEKAA
+457 AEAEKAA

-474 NLELDGDDSTAPV
+474 NLDLDGDDSTAPV
-487 VVQTNVGEVVVD
+487 VTETNVGVVVVD

-509 ENSDTEDRHH
+509 ENSDTEHHHH

-568 PNTPEEMALRW
+568 PNTPEEMELRW

-593 VTERLEVEEEQ
+593 VTERLEIEEKQ
-604 FHNPVYHHPTIPGA
+604 FHNPTYHHPTIPGA

-677 KK
+677 RK

>member
-60 GAGAPQRLSPRQRAI
+60 GAGAPHRLSPRQRAM
-75 RHYVASKRRFRVEGE
+75 RHYVASKRRYRVEGE

-102 AAAEFDSLTPDEQF
+102 QAAEFDSLTPDQQF
-116 AVVGDGGVDGSD
+116 AEVGDGGVDGSD

-135 HVYPGI
+135 HVYPGV

-171 WSGVGRFPCPAT
+171 WSGVGRYPCPAN
-183 EQEMYDIWDD
+183 EQELYDIWDD

-227 EMSQAQCAS
+227 EMSQAQCDS

-251 GPNECPA
+251 GPNDCPA

-323 GSTVAKNADG
+323 GSTVSKNADG

-359 GTTTVTATDGTS
+359 GTTTVTGTDGTL

-376 ATAKPTAT
+376 ANAAPTAT

-393 KPGDVSVKKVDDAS
+393 KPGDVSDAS

-419 TTSATPTATHT
+419 TTSLTPTATHT

-457 AAAEKAA
+457 AEAEKAA

-474 NLELDGDDSTAPV
+474 NLDLDGDDSTAPV
-487 VVQTNVGEVVVD
+487 VTETNVGVVVVD

-509 ENSDTEDRHH
+509 ENSDTEHHHH

-568 PNTPEEMALRW
+568 PNTPEEMSLRW
-579 LDYDSDASTSTPSD
+579 LDYDADASTSTPSD
-593 VTERLEVEEEQ
+593 VTERLEIEEKQ
-604 FHNPVYHHPTIPGA
+604 FHNPTYHHPTIPGA

>member
-75 RHYVASKRRFRVEGE
+75 RHYVASKRRYRVEGE

-183 EQEMYDIWDD
+183 EQELYDIWDD

-359 GTTTVTATDGTS
+359 GTTTVTATDGTR

-384 ATPAWTPTY
+384 WTPTY
-393 KPGDVSVKKVDDAS
+393 KPGDVSVKKVNDAS

-419 TTSATPTATHT
+419 TTSTTPTATHT

-474 NLELDGDDSTAPV
+474 NLDLDGDDSTAPV
-487 VVQTNVGEVVVD
+487 VVQTNVGDVVVD

-509 ENSDTEDRHH
+509 ENSDTEDHHH

-593 VTERLEVEEEQ
+593 VTERLEVEEKQ
-604 FHNPVYHHPTIPGA
+604 FHNPTYHHPTIPGA

>member
-60 GAGAPQRLSPRQRAI
+60 GAGAPQRLSPRQRAM
-75 RHYVASKRRFRVEGE
+75 RHYVASKRRYRVEGD

-102 AAAEFDSLTPDEQF
+102 QAAGFDSLTPDQQF
-116 AVVGDGGVDGSD
+116 TEVGDGGVDGSD

-135 HVYPGI
+135 HVYPGT

-171 WSGVGRFPCPAT
+171 WSGVGRYPCPAN
-183 EQEMYDIWDD
+183 EQELYDIWDD

-227 EMSQAQCAS
+227 EMSQAQCDS

-323 GSTVAKNADG
+323 GSTVSKNADG

-359 GTTTVTATDGTS
+359 GTTTVTGTDGTL

-376 ATAKPTAT
+376 ANTAPTAT

-393 KPGDVSVKKVDDAS
+393 KPGDVSDAS

-419 TTSATPTATHT
+419 TTSLTPTATHT

-457 AAAEKAA
+457 AEAEKAA

-474 NLELDGDDSTAPV
+474 NLDLDGDDSTAPV
-487 VVQTNVGEVVVD
+487 VTETNVGVVVVD

-509 ENSDTEDRHH
+509 ENSDTEHHHH

-568 PNTPEEMALRW
+568 PNTPEEMSLRW
-579 LDYDSDASTSTPSD
+579 LDYDADASTSTPSD
-593 VTERLEVEEEQ
+593 VTERLEIEEKQ
-604 FHNPVYHHPTIPGA
+604 FHNPTYHHPTIPGA

>member
-60 GAGAPQRLSPRQRAI
+60 GAGAPQRLSPRQRAM
-75 RHYVASKRRFRVEGE
+75 RHYVASKRRYRVEGE

-102 AAAEFDSLTPDEQF
+102 QAAEFDSLTPDQQF
-116 AVVGDGGVDGSD
+116 AEVGDGGVDGSD

-171 WSGVGRFPCPAT
+171 WSGVGRYPCPAT
-183 EQEMYDIWDD
+183 EQDLYDIWDD

-203 HDLDAF
+203 HDLAAF

-251 GPNECPA
+251 GPNDCPA

-314 EASSWTNAD
+314 EATEWTNAD
-323 GSTVAKNADG
+323 GSTVSKNADG

-359 GTTTVTATDGTS
+359 GTTTVTGTDGTL

-376 ATAKPTAT
+376 ANAAPTAT
-384 ATPAWTPTY
+384 ATPAWKPTY
-393 KPGDVSVKKVDDAS
+393 KPGDGSDAS

-419 TTSATPTATHT
+419 TTSLTPTATHT

-457 AAAEKAA
+457 AEAEKAA

-474 NLELDGDDSTAPV
+474 NLDLDGDDSTAPV
-487 VVQTNVGEVVVD
+487 VTETNVGVVVVD

-509 ENSDTEDRHH
+509 ENSDTEHHHH

-568 PNTPEEMALRW
+568 PNTPEEMSLRW

-593 VTERLEVEEEQ
+593 VTERLEIEEKQ
-604 FHNPVYHHPTIPGA
+604 FHNPTYHHPTIPGA

-677 KK
+677 RK